1 MEEIIDLIVTDSS
14 PSTVSDHMKNVMFA
28 KAAERIEAMR
38 PEVAA
43 AMFGDSFSSDEFD
56 EQDVVDDGET
66 EEGYEEQ

>member
-1 MEEIIDLIVTDSS
+1 
-14 PSTVSDHMKNVMFA
+14 MKNIMFA
-28 KAAERIEAMR
+28 KAAERIETMR

-56 EQDVVDDGET
+56 EQDVADDGET